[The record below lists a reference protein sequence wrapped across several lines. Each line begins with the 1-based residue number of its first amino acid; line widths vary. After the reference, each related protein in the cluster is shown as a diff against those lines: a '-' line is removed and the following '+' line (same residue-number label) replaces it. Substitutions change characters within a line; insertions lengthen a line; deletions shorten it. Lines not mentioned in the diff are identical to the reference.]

1 MSDMLSAHHRLVSII
16 KPIATKR
23 RRKIERLKKE
33 ERRLKR
39 SDFIWHCLLQSLST
53 FGGARGWDGL
63 IGNKENY
70 SKVKYKALSK
80 LTAPERLARLKETM
94 WAAKIRMPD
103 KKAGWL
109 AENFERIKEMGG
121 LKAAKEA
128 LLSHAGRDEKIKF
141 LKSFSGI
148 GDKYARN
155 ILMDVY
161 HPDFRDS
168 IAIDAR
174 IKGLSEMLELEF
186 DSYAEHEQFYL
197 DVADEAG
204 LSGWE
209 LDRLLFNFMGE
220 VTEGLQGAVGS
231 IPE

>member
-1 MSDMLSAHHRLVSII
+1 MSDVLSARHRLVSTI

-23 RRKIERLKKE
+23 RKTLEKLKKA
-33 ERRLKR
+33 ERQLNRP
-39 SDFIWHCLLQSLST
+39 DFLWHYMLQSLST

-70 SKVKYKALSK
+70 SKVTYTALSK
-80 LTAPERLARLKETM
+80 LAAHERLARLKETM
-94 WAAKIRMPD
+94 WGAKVRMPD
-103 KKAGWL
+103 KKAQWL
-109 AENFERIKEMGG
+109 AENFDLIREMGG
-121 LKAAKEA
+121 PKAAKEA
-128 LLSHAGRDEKIKF
+128 LLNRPGRDEKIKF

-174 IKGLSEMLELEF
+174 INGLSKMLGLELNN
-186 DSYAEHEQFYL
+186 YAEHEQFYL
-197 DVADEAG
+197 GIAQEAA

-220 VTEGLQGAVGS
+220 VLEGLKLTGK
-231 IPE
+231 